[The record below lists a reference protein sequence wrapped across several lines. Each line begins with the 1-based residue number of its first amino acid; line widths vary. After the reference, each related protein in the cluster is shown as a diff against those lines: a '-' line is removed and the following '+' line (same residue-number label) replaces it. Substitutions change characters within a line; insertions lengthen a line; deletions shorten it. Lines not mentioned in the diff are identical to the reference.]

1 MSVINKFLDVMR
13 LNPDED
19 DYDFYNEDYELE
31 EEAEEES
38 PKENIFTKISLS
50 WKDKDDKKDKDVNND
65 KDDFKNNHNN
75 LDNKFE
81 HDDLSV
87 KSEKDLDNSD
97 SEIKNTFINKLRK
110 DNTEIKEE
118 IKQSEIKNTKEELN
132 EQENKDVNKERVK
145 PVEQTR
151 SVRTERP
158 KITPISK
165 SRKQANGMEVC
176 VIKPTSIE
184 DEIEITDTLLN
195 GRTVIINM
203 EGIDIELAQRII
215 DFTSG
220 STYAIH
226 GNLQK
231 ISTYIFLATPNGID
245 ISGDIQNLM
254 ETFSL
259 TGLTV

>member
-19 DYDFYNEDYELE
+19 DYDFDNEDYELE
-31 EEAEEES
+31 EETEEIL
-38 PKENIFTKISLS
+38 KENIFTKISLS
-50 WKDKDDKKDKDVNND
+50 WKDKDDKKDKDDNND
-65 KDDFKNNHNN
+65 KDDIKSNHNN
-75 LDNKFE
+75 LDNEFE

-87 KSEKDLDNSD
+87 KSKKGLDNSD

-110 DNTEIKEE
+110 DNIEIREE

-132 EQENKDVNKERVK
+132 KQENKDVNKERVK

>member
-19 DYDFYNEDYELE
+19 DYDFDNEDYELE

>member
-19 DYDFYNEDYELE
+19 DYDFDNEDYELE
-31 EEAEEES
+31 DEAEEES
-38 PKENIFTKISLS
+38 PKGNIFTKISLS
-50 WKDKDDKKDKDVNND
+50 WKDKDVNND

-81 HDDLSV
+81 HDVLSV